1 MILSLAADDA
11 GFSADIPTDRQIDI
25 IPRKRLSNR
34 DFVRV
39 AHCKA
44 SDTVD
49 PEYLGF
55 GHRLRL
61 KWFLEQEYTVHDE
74 VKWSIRLGFLPA
86 RAFRVLQVF

>member
-1 MILSLAADDA
+1 MILAFSSYDA
-11 GFSADIPTDRQIDI
+11 GFSTDIPSNRQIDI
-25 IPRKRLSNR
+25 IPRKGLSNR

-39 AHCKA
+39 AHRKA

-61 KWFLEQEYTVHDE
+61 KWFLEQEYSVHDE
-74 VKWSIRLGFLPA
+74 AKWSIRLGFLPNA
-86 RAFRVLQVF
+86 KAC